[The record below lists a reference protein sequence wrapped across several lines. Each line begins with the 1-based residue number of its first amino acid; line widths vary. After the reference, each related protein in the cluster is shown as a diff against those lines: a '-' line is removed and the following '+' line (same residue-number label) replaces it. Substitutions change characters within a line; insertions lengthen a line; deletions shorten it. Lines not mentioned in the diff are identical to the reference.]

1 MPIDYTRLCSPP
13 GLSEFRAGHPEVRW
27 AAIVGMRHRV
37 VHDYLHVDLDLVW
50 NVVGRDVQPLVECLD
65 RIVAE

>member
-1 MPIDYTRLCSPP
+1 VP
-13 GLSEFRAGHPEVRW
+13 W

-50 NVVGRDVQPLVECLD
+50 DVVGRDVQPLVECLEK
-65 RIVAE
+65 IVAE